1 MGLFSKKEAC
11 PVCGGEV
18 KGLFLVKIAG
28 KQTLCKN
35 CSRNVSMPKD
45 AMKAASPEYMQE
57 HLEYRKKNAE
67 RFSYMHWDC
76 KYDKVPGLKVGVD
89 WTERVFYMIHDDL
102 HDDENPVLFSFD
114 QIKSYELY
122 RLNKRV
128 DGDEMPGETEIFT
141 MTTALG
147 GIARALSN
155 KDASHVDY
163 FKLNFTTTEPYWP
176 EVKLKITFDPDW
188 LFDYTLNFSEDIIA
202 ICQILK
208 RAARRES

>member
-1 MGLFSKKEAC
+1 MGLFSKKEVC

-28 KQTLCKN
+28 KQTLCKT
-35 CSRNVSMPKD
+35 CSKDVSMPK
-45 AMKAASPEYMQE
+45 AAIKASTPAFMRE

-67 RFSYMHWDC
+67 HFAYMHWDN
-76 KYDKVPGLKVGVD
+76 KYTKVPGLKVGVD
-89 WTERVFYMIHDDL
+89 YTERVFYIIHDEM
-102 HDDENPVLFSFD
+102 HDDENPVIFSFD

-122 RLNKRV
+122 RMNKRV
-128 DGDEMPGETEIFT
+128 DGDDMPGETEIHT
-141 MTTALG
+141 GLTATAGL
-147 GIARALSN
+147 ARALSD

-188 LFDYTLNFSEDIIA
+188 LFNHTLDFSDDMIA

-208 RAARRES
+208 RAARKES